1 MKILRILIVESEMS
15 LAMDLEMMIQEIA
28 SATFVTEASVG
39 AAKKVLHED
48 LDFAFLDV
56 DVTKGKT
63 FEIAEILER
72 KHVPYAFISA
82 SRQDQLPL
90 ELRRAPF
97 IPKPFYAAQIE
108 QRATGHRSLISNRH
122 RTSGLPGHFLG
133 FRNSI
138 AARSRL
144 EGDVIWI
151 AIPMRSTKISACC
164 PGIADGHNPTT
175 DKRRTIESARR
186 TEDTS

>member
-1 MKILRILIVESEMS
+1 MSDLTAETFLIAGSWQRGQHSSRLPRLRFVKILHILIVESEMS
-15 LAMDLEMMIQEIA
+15 LAMDLEMMIEKIA

-63 FEIAEILER
+63 FEIAEILAR

-97 IPKPFYAAQIE
+97 IPKPFYAAQIKSVL
-108 QRATGHRSLISNRH
+108 QA
-122 RTSGLPGHFLG
+122 
-133 FRNSI
+133 I
-138 AARSRL
+138 AA
-144 EGDVIWI
+144 
-151 AIPMRSTKISACC
+151 
-164 PGIADGHNPTT
+164 
-175 DKRRTIESARR
+175 
-186 TEDTS
+186 